1 MNDIEAL
8 EAWRT
13 AQEAAL
19 RAPESWLSL
28 IGLFWL
34 KDGPNRVGSAFDS
47 EVLLAADVA
56 PPFVGEICLRDGE
69 VRVGMARDL
78 LLLNGEAADDRP
90 LRADVDAHPDRITVG
105 RLVLQLIRRNERFGI
120 RVRDPESP
128 SRTQFVGRRW
138 YPFDAR
144 YRISAR
150 FVAHPQPQVLS
161 FDTVIG
167 EPMSQSS
174 PGFVEFDLD
183 GQRHRLTATN
193 EGEHLKF
200 VFRDR
205 SSGSSTYAAGR
216 FLSAPAPAAGLVEL
230 DFNRAYNPP
239 CAFTA
244 FATCPLPPRENHLEV
259 AIEAGERWSEGE
271 DRSIRPA

>member
-1 MNDIEAL
+1 MNDSEEL
-8 EAWRT
+8 QTWRE
-13 AQEAAL
+13 AQEHAL

-28 IGLFWL
+28 VGLFWL
-34 KDGPNRVGSAFDS
+34 KEGPNRVGSAEGS

-56 PPFVGEICLRDGE
+56 PPFVGEICLRDSE
-69 VRVGMARDL
+69 VRIGMARDL
-78 LLLNGEAADDRP
+78 LLLNGEAAEDRP
-90 LRADVDAHPDRITVG
+90 LRADVDTNPDRITVG

-128 SRTQFVGRRW
+128 ARQQFAGRRW
-138 YPFDAR
+138 FPFNAD
-144 YRISAR
+144 YRVAAR
-150 FVAHPQPQVLS
+150 FVPHPQAQVLS
-161 FDTVIG
+161 FDTIIG
-167 EPMSQSS
+167 EPMTQAS

-193 EGEHLKF
+193 EGERLKF

-205 SSGSSTYAAGR
+205 SSGVSTYGAGR
-216 FLSAPAPAAGLVEL
+216 FLSAPAPVDGVVTL

-244 FATCPLPPRENHLEV
+244 FATCPLPPRENHLAV
-259 AIEAGERWSEGE
+259 AIEAGER
-271 DRSIRPA
+271 